1 MMSLPRQYRIALLV
15 LLLDITNVQAQDAT
29 VVGTVVDES
38 RAVLP
43 GVTVTASSLTT
54 GRQFSDVTSA
64 GGEYR
69 LVGVPAGRYKLQ
81 AELQGFA
88 PTILPDVELLVGQ
101 NATITFTM
109 KLASVSES
117 VTVTGDTPLVDT
129 RQAQVSGNIDRRQ
142 MEALPIPA
150 RNWLMMS
157 TMVKGVTT
165 NVIRG
170 DWGSEGPVRAA
181 IGYRVNLD
189 GQEVTQESVAGYGQP
204 GVSADAIAE
213 YQIITNMFDITMGR
227 STQVQVQA
235 ISRAGTNA
243 FAGGAYG
250 FFRSDKFNAADAFT
264 KKVLPYSNQQMGA
277 TLGGPIV
284 RDKVHFFGSY
294 EHTREPGSAVLG
306 PASFGGQTITLPV
319 GEYQHYV
326 LGRGDYQMTE
336 KDHLTARYSYY
347 AWKHPQEF
355 SAHPSGAAT
364 RTRDS
369 NLMAV
374 NWSRVISSSLLQEV
388 KVNYFRFNF
397 YHAPL
402 ASLPPTPQYIFPGL
416 TIGAPWNYPEDWY
429 QDHMTTRADWTWHK
443 GSHDFKIGSELRLGK
458 DWGWW
463 EARSR
468 GQMFF
473 SRLPADVVRR
483 FPLDVWNDPSRWD
496 LSGLDALAL
505 RFDIYYAE
513 RGGQHAGRGN
523 WSFDVPRPMFAGWI
537 GDSWRVTDRF
547 TLNTGVR
554 YDVAWKDFIAPGVKE
569 TELVFDTGFSVEN
582 YGYRNNI
589 RDLNNVAPRGGFAW
603 NVTGNNDLIL
613 RGGAGLYYST
623 QGGNQVIDQQLWN
636 GQRVFA
642 NSYVND
648 GRPGFVADPT
658 RGVTAQDVLS
668 GKVPLV
674 PQSISV
680 IAHDYQNPSKWQA
693 MMGFQKQ
700 LTEVMAV
707 DADLVY
713 YRGFDEDVQRDPNVF
728 YNPAT
733 GFPLNPTIYG
743 RPARAFGEIKAKDS
757 TGRSDY
763 LGLASSFTRRYRNNF
778 QLGVSSTVMVTKND
792 TGIGIVGYSNQQFN
806 PFNLD
811 QDWGRS
817 QEFQRLTL
825 NANGVWT
832 LPKGFN
838 LSGTYHYGS
847 GNYTTITLP
856 VDVLGLGYVRR
867 VRSDLSIVPRN
878 TFKEDPWNRVD
889 VRVSKDLRLRG
900 SLKLTGIAELFNAFN
915 SGRFNRN
922 SIEGSATYGQA
933 TSSGIAPR
941 TGQLAFRLSF

>member
-1 MMSLPRQYRIALLV
+1 MSHIRRWGIALLV
-15 LLLDITNVQAQDAT
+15 LLVGATPLQAQDAT
-29 VVGTVVDES
+29 VVGTVADES

-43 GVTVTASSLTT
+43 GVTVTVSSLET
-54 GRQFSDVTSA
+54 GRQFSDVTTER
-64 GGEYR
+64 GEYR
-69 LVGVPAGRYKLQ
+69 LVGVPAGRYKVQ
-81 AELQGFA
+81 AELPGFA
-88 PTILPDVELLVGQ
+88 PTVVPDVTLLVGQ
-101 NATITFTM
+101 NATIALTM
-109 KLASVSES
+109 KLASVTET
-117 VTVTGDTPLVDT
+117 VTVSGEAPLVDT
-129 RQAQVSGNIDRRQ
+129 RHAQVSGNIDRRQ

-204 GVSADAIAE
+204 GVSTDAIAE
-213 YQIITNMFDITMGR
+213 YQVISNMFDITMGR

-235 ISRAGTNA
+235 ITRSGTNTLS
-243 FAGGAYG
+243 GGAYG

-264 KKVLPYSNQQMGA
+264 NKVLPYSNQQMGA
-277 TLGGPIV
+277 TLGGPIA
-284 RDKVHFFGSY
+284 RDKMHFFASY
-294 EHTREPGSAVLG
+294 ERTREPGSAVLG

-326 LGRGDYQMTE
+326 LGRGDYQMTQ
-336 KDHLTARYSYY
+336 KDHLTARYSFYS
-347 AWKHPQEF
+347 WEHPQEF
-355 SAHPSGAAT
+355 SSHPSGAAT

-374 NWSRVISSSLLQEV
+374 NWSRVVSGSLLQEV
-388 KVNYFRFNF
+388 KVNYFNFNF

-429 QDHMTTRADWTWHK
+429 QDHLTTRADWNWHK
-443 GSHDFKIGSELRLGK
+443 GAHDFKFGSELRLGK

-473 SRLPADVVRR
+473 RVLPPDVARR
-483 FPLDVWNDPSRWD
+483 FPLDAWNDPSRWD
-496 LSGLDALAL
+496 LSGLDANAL

-513 RGGQHAGRGN
+513 RGGQNAGHGN
-523 WSFDVPRPMFAGWI
+523 WSFEVPRPMFAGWV
-537 GDSWRVTDRF
+537 GDSWRVTDRL
-547 TLNTGVR
+547 TLNMGVR
-554 YDVAWKDFIAPGVKE
+554 YDVAWKDFIAPGVEE

-589 RDLNNVAPRGGFAW
+589 RDLNNVAPRAGFAW
-603 NVTGNNDLIL
+603 NVAGSNDLII

-636 GQRVFA
+636 GQRVLA

-648 GRPGFVADPT
+648 GRPGFVVDPT
-658 RGVTAQDVLS
+658 RGVTAEDVLS
-668 GKVPLV
+668 GNVPLV

-680 IAHDYQNPSKWQA
+680 IAHDYQNPSKWQT
-693 MMGFQKQ
+693 MIGFQKQ
-700 LTEVMAV
+700 LGEVMAV

-733 GFPLNPTIYG
+733 GFPRNPSNVG
-743 RPARAFGEIKAKDS
+743 RPAPAFGQILAKDS
-757 TGRSDY
+757 TGRSNY
-763 LGLASSFTRRYRNNF
+763 LGLASSFTKRYRNNF
-778 QLGVSSTVMVTKND
+778 QLGLSSTLMFTKDD

-817 QEFQRLTL
+817 QEFQRLTF
-825 NANGVWT
+825 NANGMWS
-832 LPKGFN
+832 LGKGFN
-838 LSGTYHYGS
+838 LSGTFHYGS

-867 VRSDLSIVPRN
+867 VRPDLSIVPRN

-889 VRVSKDLRLRG
+889 LRVSKDFRLRG

-915 SGRFNRN
+915 TARFNRN
-922 SIEGSATYGQA
+922 TIEGSATYGQA
-933 TSSGIAPR
+933 TSSGIAAR
-941 TGQLAFRLSF
+941 SGQLGVRMSF